1 MRCRRGWAVWQ
12 SVPVATMADLDQLAM
27 AMPQT
32 IRQEADGRPQYLV
45 HGKLYCCHRGRRP
58 DAVDPNT
65 GERMDDVLMFRVAD
79 VGVKELLLTDDRGV
93 FFTTPH
99 FDGYP
104 AVLMRI
110 PDLARI
116 DREELGDTI
125 AEAWLT
131 RAQKRVARAWLQ
143 QQGPAEE

>member
-1 MRCRRGWAVWQ
+1 MWQ
-12 SVPVATMADLDQLAM
+12 SVAVATMADLDQLAM

-32 IRQEADGRPQYLV
+32 TKQVSADGRPQYLV
-45 HGKLYCCHRGRRP
+45 HGKLYCCQRGRRP
-58 DAVDPNT
+58 DAIDPDT

-79 VGVKELLLTDDRGV
+79 VGVKELLLADDRGV

-131 RAQKRVARAWLQ
+131 RAQKRVAKAWLEQ
-143 QQGPAEE
+143 QAPAED

>member
-1 MRCRRGWAVWQ
+1 M
-12 SVPVATMADLDQLAM
+12 ATMGDLDELAL

-32 IRQEADGRPQYLV
+32 TKEVSHDGRPSYLV
-45 HGKLYCCHRGRRP
+45 HGKMFCFHRSRRP
-58 DAVDPNT
+58 DAVDPAT
-65 GERMDDVLMFRVAD
+65 GERLDDVLMFRVAD
-79 VGVKELLLTDDRGV
+79 VGVKELMLADDRGV

-116 DREELGDTI
+116 DRDELQDLV

-131 RAQKRVARAWLQ
+131 RAQKRVAKAWLQ
-143 QQGPAEE
+143 DHAVAGE